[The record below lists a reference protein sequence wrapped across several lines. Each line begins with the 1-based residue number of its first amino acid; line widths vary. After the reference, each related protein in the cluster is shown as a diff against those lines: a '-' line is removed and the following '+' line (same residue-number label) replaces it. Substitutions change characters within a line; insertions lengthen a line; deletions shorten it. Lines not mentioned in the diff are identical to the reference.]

1 MFLSFIFHFLSFL
14 IIFFDLFMDFLCF
27 AAFSTKKWGK
37 CDEHLAKSDDFQET
51 IEKWSKKDKQ
61 MKKHD

>member
-27 AAFSTKKWGK
+27 ATFLTKKWGK
-37 CDEHLAKSDDFQET
+37 CNEHLAKSDDFQET
-51 IEKWSKKDKQ
+51 VAKR
-61 MKKHD
+61 

>member
-27 AAFSTKKWGK
+27 AAFPTKKWGK

-51 IEKWSKKDKQ
+51 IEKW
-61 MKKHD
+61 